1 MISALVNKRVF
12 ATGGPTV
19 LQTVPDVNRQTDF
32 KTFSVFTD
40 MINIPWEDVLLI
52 TRVSA
57 EIAEAILE
65 ADCGNP
71 LLLDEVAAEAAQ
83 HNVSVEE
90 IMSGFIVI
98 FLHRVFIT
106 VVVK

>member
-1 MISALVNKRVF
+1 MVSNQERVIVAFVRYVNCQIEDLF
-12 ATGGPTV
+12 
-19 LQTVPDVNRQTDF
+19 L
-32 KTFSVFTD
+32 VFTD

-71 LLLDEVAAEAAQ
+71 LLLDEAAAEAA
-83 HNVSVEE
+83 
-90 IMSGFIVI
+90 
-98 FLHRVFIT
+98 
-106 VVVK
+106 

>member
-71 LLLDEVAAEAAQ
+71 LLLDEAAAEAAQ
-83 HNVSVEE
+83 HNVNFEE

-98 FLHRVFIT
+98 FLHGVFIT

>member
-1 MISALVNKRVF
+1 MFL
-12 ATGGPTV
+12 
-19 LQTVPDVNRQTDF
+19 
-32 KTFSVFTD
+32 VFTN

-71 LLLDEVAAEAAQ
+71 LLLDEAAAEAA
-83 HNVSVEE
+83 
-90 IMSGFIVI
+90 
-98 FLHRVFIT
+98 
-106 VVVK
+106 